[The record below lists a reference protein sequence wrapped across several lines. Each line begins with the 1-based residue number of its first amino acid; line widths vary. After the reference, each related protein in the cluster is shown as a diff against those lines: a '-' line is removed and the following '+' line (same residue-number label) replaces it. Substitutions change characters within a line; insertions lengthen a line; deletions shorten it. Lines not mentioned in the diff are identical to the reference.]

1 MRRWGIVVTVFYAFI
16 LIVLLLP
23 VGILL
28 SGVDPLGVG
37 YVIQDT
43 RAAFKEWITWVPI
56 AILLAGQVLLLC
68 LSVDTSFKKLKPRA
82 HIISTAAVAAALTA
96 LLAFTAILSVVLAAR
111 GEKVLDH
118 LDHQSA
124 NWILLAGCGALWL
137 AWGIVFYLFF
147 RRSSDWVTRATIYLL
162 RGSVLELLVVI
173 PCHVIV
179 RRRHDCCAPVLTAF
193 GIASG
198 IAIMLLSFDPSVLF
212 LYKKRLADY
221 EHRLPTS
228 E

>member
-1 MRRWGIVVTVFYAFI
+1 MRRWGIVVTVSYAFI

-23 VGILL
+23 AAILL
-28 SGVDPLGVG
+28 SGADPYGLSV
-37 YVIQDT
+37 VVTDT
-43 RAAFKEWITWVPI
+43 AESLEEWITWVPI
-56 AILLAGQVLLLC
+56 VILLAGQILLLC

-82 HIISTAAVAAALTA
+82 HILSTATVAAALTA
-96 LLAFTAILSVVLAAR
+96 LLAFTAIISVILAAR

-118 LDHQSA
+118 VDDKSA
-124 NWILLAGCGALWL
+124 LWILLGGCGTLWL
-137 AWGIVFYLFF
+137 AWAIVFYLFF
-147 RRSSDWVTRATIYLL
+147 RRSSDWVTRATSYLL

-198 IAIMLLSFDPSVLF
+198 IAIMLLSFGPSVLF

-221 EHRLPTS
+221 EQQRSATN
-228 E
+228 

>member
-1 MRRWGIVVTVFYAFI
+1 MRRWGIVVTVFYAVI
-16 LIVLLLP
+16 LIVFLFP
-23 VGILL
+23 AAILL
-28 SGVDPLGVG
+28 SGVGPSGVG
-37 YVIQDT
+37 YVVRDML
-43 RAAFKEWITWVPI
+43 AALADWMFWVPV
-56 AILLAGQVLLLC
+56 AILLAGQILLLC

-82 HIISTAAVAAALTA
+82 HIISTATVAAALTA
-96 LLAFTAILSVVLAAR
+96 LLAFTAIVSILLAAR

-118 LDHQSA
+118 VDDKSA
-124 NWILLAGCGALWL
+124 LWILLGGCGTLWL
-137 AWGIVFYLFF
+137 AWAIVFYLFF
-147 RRSSDWVTRATIYLL
+147 RRSSDWVTRATTYLL

-198 IAIMLLSFDPSVLF
+198 IAIMLLSFGPSVLF

-221 EHRLPTS
+221 EHRLPTT